1 MTILYCSNLAM
12 MTHASIPDSK
22 RLELGIS
29 DNMIRVSVGI
39 EDDRDL
45 IFDLD
50 QALLIAYD
58 ELLTR

>member
-1 MTILYCSNLAM
+1 MIILYHSNLAM
-12 MTHASIPDSK
+12 MTHASIPDEK

-29 DNMIRVSVGI
+29 ENMIRVSVGI

-50 QALLIAYD
+50 QALLVAY
-58 ELLTR
+58 EESLTR